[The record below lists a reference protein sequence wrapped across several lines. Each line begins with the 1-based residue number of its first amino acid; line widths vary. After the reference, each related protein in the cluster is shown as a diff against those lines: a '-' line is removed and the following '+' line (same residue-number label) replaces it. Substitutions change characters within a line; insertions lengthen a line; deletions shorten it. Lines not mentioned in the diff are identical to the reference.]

1 MFVGIDVSKAR
12 LDVCVLPSN
21 QIWSVENNDEGHRVL
36 TEQLRILKI
45 ELAVCEATGGF
56 ETLMA
61 STLMLNGIPMSIV
74 NARQVRN
81 FAKALGILAKT
92 DAIDA
97 KVLAQFAQMV
107 RPRITDTLSHEQQ
120 ALEALMNRR
129 RQLVD
134 MLTMEKNRLA
144 LAHNRVK
151 PTIEKHVRWLQK
163 QVKDADNNLRKNI
176 EESPAWKVSIDLLA
190 SFKGVGIVTAVTLIA
205 ALPELGQLN
214 RRAIAALVG
223 IAPFNCDSGGMR
235 GYRRIWGGRAQVR
248 SALYMAALSAA
259 RYNPIIKEF
268 YTRLLTAGKK
278 PKVALV
284 ACMRKILTILNAMM
298 KNQKAWN
305 EKFAENI

>member
-1 MFVGIDVSKAR
+1 MLVRRGWM
-12 LDVCVLPSN
+12 CVLPSN

-134 MLTMEKNRLA
+134 MLTMEKIVSHLHTTVSNQPL
-144 LAHNRVK
+144 
-151 PTIEKHVRWLQK
+151 
-163 QVKDADNNLRKNI
+163 KNMF
-176 EESPAWKVSIDLLA
+176 AGCKNKL
-190 SFKGVGIVTAVTLIA
+190 K
-205 ALPELGQLN
+205 
-214 RRAIAALVG
+214 
-223 IAPFNCDSGGMR
+223 M
-235 GYRRIWGGRAQVR
+235 
-248 SALYMAALSAA
+248 
-259 RYNPIIKEF
+259 PIIIYEKIS
-268 YTRLLTAGKK
+268 KK
-278 PKVALV
+278 VLRGRFLSIYWRV
-284 ACMRKILTILNAMM
+284 S
-298 KNQKAWN
+298 KASVS
-305 EKFAENI
+305 